1 MTDTAATTRP
11 VAIVHR
17 TPGLL
22 DLRSLTVMGLSA
34 KPNAGGHPIGQFGTG
49 LKYAV
54 ATLLRLGASLTIFI
68 GEDEYVFQQTKGSFR
83 GADFTGLKFRR
94 RRGGVWSRSTDLPFT
109 TQYGRYWKPWMAFRE
124 LESNTIDEGGLTFPM
139 YEDEVELHGNHP
151 SYLRRCDL
159 VPGQPS
165 FAGQSDHTTIVVEL
179 DEYVQSWLD
188 RDTIFL
194 PEAQRA
200 ATGGEGIQVLEGES
214 EHLYYRGLRVFDLP
228 KRSRHTYNILSSTP
242 LSEDRALFGDFQA
255 KGLLMQQARESSD
268 EDFIESVVVADESY
282 WEHGQE
288 MPRGGSVSTAFM
300 NVVARNQA
308 RVHPTVFASYA
319 DRVPRSGRLVLTPW
333 ERAERPWRV
342 DSAEEG
348 YQGRV
353 LDKNGKVMMLQP
365 MGEDGMEAVAW
376 NSLAEN
382 MVACVNDH
390 ADRDLEQKLALA
402 KRDNLPPPVGVAA
415 ATAGGVGYMDL
426 DDDIPF

>member
-1 MTDTAATTRP
+1 MTDTADTTRP
-11 VAIVHR
+11 TAIVHR

-54 ATLLRLGASLTIFI
+54 ATLLRLGARLTIFI
-68 GEDEYVFQQTKGSFR
+68 GEDEYVFQPVTGSFR
-83 GADFTGLKFRR
+83 GAEFTGLKFRR
-94 RRGGVWSRSTDLPFT
+94 RRGGVWGKSTALPFT

-124 LESNTIDEGGLTFPM
+124 LHSNTLDEGGLTFDIG
-139 YEDEVELHGNHP
+139 EENEV
-151 SYLRRCDL
+151 
-159 VPGQPS
+159 
-165 FAGQSDHTTIVVEL
+165 AGGGLPDFTTIVVEH
-179 DEYVQSWLD
+179 DDYVQAWLD

-194 PEAQRA
+194 PDAQRV
-200 ATGGEGIQVLEGES
+200 ATPGDMLQILDGES
-214 EHLYYRGLRVFDLP
+214 DHLYYRGLRVLDLP
-228 KRSRHTYNILSSTP
+228 KRSRYTYNILTSTP

-255 KGLLMQQARESSD
+255 KGLLMQQARVSSD
-268 EDFIESVVVADESY
+268 EAFIENVIVADESY

-308 RVHPTVFASYA
+308 RVHPSVFTSYA
-319 DRVPRSGRLVLTPW
+319 DHVPASGRTVLTPW

-342 DSAEEG
+342 DTAEDG

-353 LDKNGKVMMLQP
+353 MDKNGKVLFLQP
-365 MGEDGMEAVAW
+365 LGEDGMEHATW
-376 NSLAEN
+376 NSLVHN

-390 ADRDLEQKLALA
+390 ADRDMEAKLALS
-402 KRDNLPPPVGVAA
+402 KRDDLPTPAERVGSVADVLLIAMDAPAEGIA
-415 ATAGGVGYMDL
+415 AGQKRYSELL